1 MKGILLAGGSGTR
14 LYPITRSISKQLLP
28 IFDKPMVFYPLSI
41 LMEAGIRDILII
53 STPRDLNGYRYLL
66 GDGSELGIKIEYAIQ
81 SSPDGIAQAFLIGEE
96 FIGDDS
102 VCLILGDNLFYG
114 DSLKDQLRQASN
126 LNEGGHVFGY
136 EVQNPESFGVIEFEG
151 SKVVSIEE
159 KPQKP
164 KSNYA
169 VTGLYFYDNR
179 VIEITKSLTP
189 SGRGEL
195 EITDINLKYL
205 EMGSLRVTILDDN
218 IEWLDTG
225 THDSLIDAS
234 IFIREIQNRKN
245 CLIGSIE
252 LIAYE
257 NGWLSDMNIKNILA
271 RYQNTPY
278 GMNLKKILKAT

>member
-257 NGWLSDMNIKNILA
+257 NGWLSDVNIKNILA